1 MSTKVQ
7 FRTKQTA
14 ESLEFIIIIFTRG
27 QKREW
32 LLLYW
37 LADLPLDHPPVILPS
52 FTLQGVSPL
61 RAHRG

>member
-7 FRTKQTA
+7 FRMKQTA

-32 LLLYW
+32 LLLCW
-37 LADLPLDHPPVILPS
+37 LADLPLDHPPVSLLS